1 MIKVL
6 LADDNR
12 FALEHVAGLVDWKKL
27 GYSLVGMA
35 SDGLDAW
42 TQFCRYAPDV
52 VIADVQMPGIDGRE
66 LARKIRETKP
76 ETVIIF
82 LSSYDEFDYARAAID
97 LSVQDYILKQELDEQ
112 MMTEKLAEIKNLFE
126 AKEAKRDKIRKNYLK
141 QCFRTP
147 PDELDEEVYEDIF
160 PETYG
165 VFFVE
170 QDHVPEEITGFSGR
184 GTGEADAGAVTE
196 TLKRNVMGLEY
207 CVRTEPYRFICLC
220 GRENLDRTVLEAK
233 SALKDL
239 WPATFSVIV
248 LGEKTVLQCRRELED
263 EAYVFRQRYFDGNG
277 VVLYADL
284 CERPA
289 AVYMDVQNRQWIQWR
304 QRLKDSD
311 QEQFPLL
318 LDQIFRPV
326 ISGCDYDQFTYAV
339 EQTCKVLEERSQKL
353 PDPFSLY
360 GEEMGG
366 LTSARSILRWLK
378 EKGAELLEAERS
390 QQGADSE
397 EIAKAMGYVYRGY
410 TNPMLSVEEIAEY
423 VGLSVNRLNDL
434 FKKER
439 GETVGRFLT
448 RVRLEKAVD
457 MLEHGKEKMSEIAA
471 GAGYSSTSY
480 FARVFRKYYG
490 MSPQEYRKTRRIR

>member
-12 FALEHVAGLVDWKKL
+12 FALEHVSSLVDWEKL

-42 TQFCRYAPDV
+42 TQFCRYVPDV

-66 LARKIRETKP
+66 LTRRIREAKA

-112 MMTEKLAEIKNLFE
+112 MMTEKLAEIKKLFE
-126 AKEAKRDKIRKNYLK
+126 AKEAKRDKLRKNYLK

-147 PDELDEEVYEDIF
+147 LDELDEEVYEDIF

-170 QDHVPEEITGFSGR
+170 QDHLPEEFFGFSGCR
-184 GTGEADAGAVTE
+184 TREADTGAVTE
-196 TLKRNVMGLEY
+196 ALGRDTMELEY

-220 GRENLDRTVLEAK
+220 GRECLEQAVLEAK

-248 LGEKTVLQCRRELED
+248 LGEKTVLQCRRELGD
-263 EAYVFRQRYFDGNG
+263 EAYVFQQRYFDGND

-284 CERPA
+284 YERPA
-289 AVYMDVQNRQWIQWR
+289 AVCLDVQRRQWMQWMQMLR
-304 QRLKDSD
+304 DSD

-326 ISGCDYDQFTYAV
+326 ISGCDYDQFMYGV
-339 EQTCKVLEERSQKL
+339 KQTCKVLEERNQKL
-353 PDPFSLY
+353 PAPFSLY
-360 GEEMGG
+360 GEEAGG

-378 EKGAELLEAERS
+378 EKGSELLEAERS
-390 QQGADSE
+390 QQGAVSE
-397 EIAKAMGYVYRGY
+397 EIAKAMGYIYRRY

-423 VGLSVNRLNDL
+423 VELSVNRLNDL

-448 RVRLEKAVD
+448 RVRLEKSAD
-457 MLEHGKEKMSEIAA
+457 RLEHGKEKMTEIAA
-471 GAGYSSTSY
+471 GVGYTSTSY

-490 MSPQEYRKTRRIR
+490 MSPQEYRKTRRTR